1 MVQIMDT
8 LREYLNPNMLVE
20 NVYVF
25 AVLCIFL
32 TMYGPRLHVRLPPTL
47 MALFDNAV
55 FRAAVLF
62 LIAYMSHKDFVG
74 AIAITVIFMVTLNIL
89 HTHSVL
95 VDASKNIQ
103 SEASNLVKTSVNNV
117 SNLTSNTIN
126 NTTELVSNTI
136 TGTTGAIRKTATGL
150 GNVVGNTI
158 NDASNIITEGTDNI
172 ADTVGDVADMMSST
186 VGGLATTA
194 GTAVNDVAGVMSGT
208 VGGVAGLVGD
218 TVGDTV
224 GLMNNT
230 FSNITGLVDTGID
243 SVANITRASTQ
254 SIQNTLQPNSI
265 ESNNNTMQNNTM
277 QNNTM
282 QNNNIDLVVTDEQQ
296 LPVMD
301 EANLSQ
307 MEHFAMRSHVPNGHQ
322 GEINPNNKI
331 VNGPSSRSRE
341 TYQGNPLSS
350 CEGYS
355 NNSTNPP
362 HYNLN
367 SNNTQLEASNQG
379 NNPYS
384 LL

>member
-74 AIAITVIFMVTLNIL
+74 AITITIIFMVTLNIL

-95 VDASKNIQ
+95 IDASKNIQ
-103 SEASNLVKTSVNNV
+103 SEASNLVKKSVNNV
-117 SNLTSNTIN
+117 SNLTSKTIN
-126 NTTELVSNTI
+126 NTTQVVSNTLS
-136 TGTTGAIRKTATGL
+136 GTTGAIRKTASGL

-172 ADTVGDVADMMSST
+172 ADTVGDVADMMSNT

-194 GTAVNDVAGVMSGT
+194 STAVNDVAGVMSST
-208 VGGVAGLVGD
+208 VGDVAGLVGN

-243 SVANITRASTQ
+243 SVANITRAGAQ
-254 SIQNTLQPNSI
+254 SIQDTLQPNSI
-265 ESNNNTMQNNTM
+265 ELNNSTTQNNNTMND
-277 QNNTM
+277 
-282 QNNNIDLVVTDEQQ
+282 NNINLVVNDEQSS
-296 LPVMD
+296 PVMS
-301 EANLSQ
+301 EAGMDQ
-307 MEHFAMRSHVPNGHQ
+307 MEHFAMRSHIPNGHQ

-331 VNGPSSRSRE
+331 INGPSSQSKE

-355 NNSTNPP
+355 NNSTSPP

-367 SNNTQLEASNQG
+367 SNNMQLEASNQA